1 MALTISELARS
12 GGVGVETVRFYQRKG
27 LLHDPRPGGAGGGRR
42 HYGEQDIRRLGFIR
56 AAKSA
61 GFILDEIAELL
72 SLDASDDRARA
83 RQMAEA
89 RLEHL
94 DREIAELERA
104 RQALRRLASECAGGR
119 AGPCP
124 IIEAFEEDRT
134 CGPSPLSSP
143 A

>member
-27 LLHDPRPGGAGGGRR
+27 LLRDPRPGGIGAAKGQR
-42 HYGEQDIRRLGFIR
+42 HYADDDVRRLGFIR
-56 AAKSA
+56 AAKAA

-72 SLDASDDRARA
+72 GLDASDDRVRA
-83 RQMAEA
+83 REMAQA
-89 RLEHL
+89 RLAHL
-94 DREIAELERA
+94 DSEIAALERA
-104 RQALRRLASECAGGR
+104 RQSLRRLARECAGGK

-124 IIEAFEEDRT
+124 IIEAFEEKQ
-134 CGPSPLSSP
+134 